1 MGMCRRGI
9 RAPVFGGCAAGED
22 GMGRIE
28 AKNTRKKGG
37 RIVMILTCVRYFF
50 FFLLMLVKT
59 KKKLV
64 YKNAICPCNAF
75 VNLVCSASVLCYV

>member
-28 AKNTRKKGG
+28 AKNMRKKGG
-37 RIVMILTCVRYFF
+37 RIVMILTCVRYYFF
-50 FFLLMLVKT
+50 SFNASE
-59 KKKLV
+59 KKKIGVQKRYLS
-64 YKNAICPCNAF
+64 
-75 VNLVCSASVLCYV
+75 L

>member
-28 AKNTRKKGG
+28 AKNMRKKGG
-37 RIVMILTCVRYFF
+37 RIVMILTCVRYYFF
-50 FFLLMLVKT
+50 SLNASENENN
-59 KKKLV
+59 LV